1 MNFLLGVARF
11 WESGDTGVAGI
22 VLKLG
27 VRLETTVYLQCAG
40 LCRVLRRG
48 CRVVCRKLV
57 GFLAIFCR
65 LSAEIR
71 GEMKLETGLN
81 GDFAG

>member
-1 MNFLLGVARF
+1 MNFLLGIGRF
-11 WESGDTGVAGI
+11 GECGDTGVAGI

-27 VRLETTVYLQCAG
+27 VRLETTVYLHRAG

-57 GFLAIFCR
+57 GFLAIFFR

-71 GEMKLETGLN
+71 GEMKLETDIN
-81 GDFAG
+81 GDFAD